1 MDSAAVIEVSFFSVS
16 SALIFFFAGN
26 GGFEFDSEDPW
37 MFLTGVNMSSLFLK
51 ISRSGKNS
59 KGGKKVTIP
68 ECQNVIE
75 FV

>member
-1 MDSAAVIEVSFFSVS
+1 
-16 SALIFFFAGN
+16 
-26 GGFEFDSEDPW
+26 

-59 KGGKKVTIP
+59 KAGKKVTIP